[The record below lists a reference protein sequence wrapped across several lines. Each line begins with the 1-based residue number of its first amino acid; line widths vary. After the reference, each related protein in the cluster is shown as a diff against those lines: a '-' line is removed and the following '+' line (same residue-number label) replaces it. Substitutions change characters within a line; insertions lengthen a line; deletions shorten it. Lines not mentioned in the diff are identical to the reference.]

1 MKYYGRPG
9 GLNDALMLS
18 IFVIVAALLIGVGVA
33 VMAGGGGLS
42 LPAAL
47 AETTATLPPTL
58 TASPTSTAMPTST
71 SLPTSTPTSTASPTP
86 LPTATPTVTPTP
98 VPAATTDGAED
109 LFDYQTLAPVTYTV
123 SSADIQA
130 ASFDGAGRWTASAP
144 PEVASQLSAHTE
156 GETLPLWVSLQA
168 PLPITVTRPTYWL
181 FALDTDAELTTGR
194 PVGDGAINP
203 DMGAELTAGVYCD
216 PANGIQFEPYLLVWD
231 VATEE
236 MARYDVSADVTFTS
250 DRRTLI
256 LILPRAAL
264 ADALVERA
272 QVEPQWERVVGRAAA
287 MTSADTGMI
296 IDFCPDLPQP

>member
-9 GLNDALMLS
+9 ELNDAFVLS
-18 IFVIVAALLIGVGVA
+18 LFVLVAALLIGVGVA
-33 VMAGGGGLS
+33 VMAGGGDLS
-42 LPAAL
+42 LPAML
-47 AETTATLPPTL
+47 AEMTATLPPTL
-58 TASPTSTAMPTST
+58 TASPTSTARPTST
-71 SLPTSTPTSTASPTP
+71 SRPTATPTSTATPTP
-86 LPTATPTVTPTP
+86 LPTATPSVTPTP
-98 VPAATTDGAED
+98 VSAAATDGVED
-109 LFDYQTLAPVTYTV
+109 LFDYRTLAPVTYTV
-123 SSADIQA
+123 SSADIRA

-144 PEVASQLSAHTE
+144 PAVTSRLSAYTE
-156 GETLPLWVSLQA
+156 GETLSLWVSLQA
-168 PLPITVTRPTYWL
+168 PIPLTVTRPAYWL

-231 VATEE
+231 VATGG
-236 MARYDVSADVTFTS
+236 MARYDVTADVAFTS

-272 QVEPQWERVVGRAAA
+272 QVEPQWDRVVGRAAA
-287 MTSADTGMI
+287 MTSADSGMI